1 MSYTIGQVRRWDTE
15 GVTTTSSAVAE
26 RQAVT
31 EEAREILTEG
41 RQALNEG
48 WDGVAADAVL
58 AAAEGEKTL
67 VIKLG
72 GGLEDLA
79 DTLARAVS
87 ALGPAVQSVRDRIA
101 DAEAAGLVVGEDSVG
116 PAPGR
121 DDLTQDTVDRHVE
134 ALGSA
139 LDTVQSLDEHY
150 GREIDVIAALLHQ
163 SIPTEVDRESIPGP
177 DAVIL
182 GTLATAGA
190 AAVELGAPNWADE
203 LDPETRGRHT
213 LNPVPDDAGRRYSGL
228 LRGAGRLAGPLGAG
242 FTVYDGV
249 EGYASGET
257 SAGEALA
264 ETTGAFGGG
273 IAGGV
278 VVGAAAGSFL
288 GPAGT
293 FIGAGIGAAVG
304 AWAGKEAVDTIYD
317 AVLRG
322 DSDDGT
328 GEGGN

>member
-1 MSYTIGQVRRWDTE
+1 MSYTIGQVRRWDTG

-26 RQAVT
+26 RLAVV
-31 EEAREILTEG
+31 EEAREILSDG
-41 RQALNEG
+41 RDALDES
-48 WDGVAADAVL
+48 WDGVAAVAVL
-58 AAAEGEKTL
+58 DAAEGEKTH
-67 VIKLG
+67 VSK
-72 GGLEDLA
+72 LEDGLK
-79 DTLARAVS
+79 DLVDSLARAAT

-101 DAEAAGLVVGEDSVG
+101 DAEAAGLVVGEDSAG

-121 DDLTQDTVDRHVE
+121 DDITQDTVDGHVE
-134 ALGSA
+134 AVGSA
-139 LDTVQSLDEHY
+139 LDTVRSLDEHY
-150 GREIDVIAALLHQ
+150 GREIDAIATLLHQ
-163 SIPTEVDRESIPGP
+163 AIPPEVDRASIPGP
-177 DAVIL
+177 DAVYL
-182 GTLATAGA
+182 GTFVTVGA
-190 AAVELGAPNWADE
+190 AAVEFGAPSWADE

-213 LNPVPDDAGRRYSGL
+213 LNPVSDDVGRRYAGL

-257 SAGEALA
+257 SAGEAIA

-273 IAGGV
+273 VAGGFAA
-278 VVGAAAGSFL
+278 GAAAGSFL
-288 GPAGT
+288 GPAGM

-304 AWAGKEAVDTIYD
+304 AWAGKEAVDKIYD

-328 GEGGN
+328 GKGGN